1 MKKIDKKAAV
11 VFAEI
16 DVDALTAVEN
26 AGIKYEETSKFPA
39 IDVDLTFISDKYEP
53 IREAIE
59 EVNSELIK
67 SVNVTGVYVDP
78 TVGKTIT
85 VRLGF
90 VHPERTLTKDEVMEI
105 ADRIIEVLKTKNVVL
120 KTI

>member
-1 MKKIDKKAAV
+1 M
-11 VFAEI
+11 
-16 DVDALTAVEN
+16 
-26 AGIKYEETSKFPA
+26 
-39 IDVDLTFISDKYEP
+39 
-53 IREAIE
+53 
-59 EVNSELIK
+59 
-67 SVNVTGVYVDP
+67 GVYVDP